1 MWWHWT
7 KVLYLAIAGTTFF
20 WLMIREEERIGFTEV
35 LAGIIVGGFWPI
47 FLIAGWF
54 KALKKR

>member
-20 WLMIREEERIGFTEV
+20 WLIIKEEEPIGFTEV
-35 LAGIIVGGFWPI
+35 LAGIIVGVFWPVCI
-47 FLIAGWF
+47 IVGWF

>member
-20 WLMIREEERIGFTEV
+20 WLMIREEEHIGFTEV
-35 LAGIIVGGFWPI
+35 LAGIIVGVFWPVCI
-47 FLIAGWF
+47 IIGWF
-54 KALKKR
+54 KALKKK

>member
-1 MWWHWT
+1 MWWHWI
-7 KVLYLAIAGTTFF
+7 KVIYLAIAGTAFF

-35 LAGIIVGGFWPI
+35 LAGIIVGGFWPV

-54 KALKKR
+54 KTLKKR

>member
-1 MWWHWT
+1 MWWRWI
-7 KVLYLAIAGTTFF
+7 KVLYLAIAGTIFF
-20 WLMIREEERIGFTEV
+20 WLMIREEEPIGFTEV

-47 FLIAGWF
+47 GLIIGWF

>member
-47 FLIAGWF
+47 FLIAGWL
-54 KALKKR
+54 KALKKK

>member
-1 MWWHWT
+1 MWWHWI

-20 WLMIREEERIGFTEV
+20 WLMIREEESIGFTEV
-35 LAGIIVGGFWPI
+35 FAGIIVGIFWPI
-47 FLIAGWF
+47 CLIAGWF